1 MSVFTS
7 LLITTFTH
15 ERRRRTPDGQG
26 GWVIDYVENDDS
38 PVTGRIRPAT
48 SSERQLAMQEERQVT
63 HVFYCQADEGVR
75 RGDRLTATSPGGYQ
89 LVVDVDALR
98 EPSLAG
104 EHYEFDCN
112 ERQAEVSTEGGS

>member
-1 MSVFTS
+1 MTVFTS

-26 GWVIDYVENDDS
+26 GWSIDYVEQGT
-38 PVTGRIRPAT
+38 VTGRIRPAT

-63 HVFYCQADEGVR
+63 HVFYCQADEDVR

-112 ERQAEVSTEGGS
+112 ERQAEESVEEGS